1 MKGFLIDSSQ
11 AEPSF
16 DEWLQEQH
24 CTTVYKLREVARMTA
39 SKKDYSIW
47 ISSLYN
53 DYREE
58 MAYRRALVEDN
69 PFLQEKEENENGFN
83 DV

>member
-16 DEWLQEQH
+16 DEWLLEQH
-24 CTTVYKLREVARMTA
+24 GTTVYKLREVARMTA
-39 SKKDYSIW
+39 SKKDYSVW
-47 ISSLYN
+47 ISNLY
-53 DYREE
+53 DHYREE
-58 MAYRRALVEDN
+58 MAYRRALVEAN